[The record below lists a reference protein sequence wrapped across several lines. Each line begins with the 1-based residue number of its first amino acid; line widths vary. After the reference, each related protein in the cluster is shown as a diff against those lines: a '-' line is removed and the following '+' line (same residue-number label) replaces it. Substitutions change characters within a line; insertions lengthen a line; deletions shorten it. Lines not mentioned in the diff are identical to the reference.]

1 VNPRNYLVGLLSA
14 SFLSIIFTTCLSS
27 QKPPK
32 PTRLWSKGPLT
43 KGEVVGSFS
52 VGSDGVHLSN
62 PHIDSQ
68 TGSIFSATRSIAF
81 VGDRIILASRTG
93 SRTVPGKQVPQS
105 VYQLI
110 SLDVATGTIKDSREL
125 LAFASVQVFGTN
137 DAHVIVIGRETMRL
151 TPDLKNDELFD
162 DSATKSKSARVEN
175 ISPDGSA
182 LGYETMPG
190 FSLLDT
196 RTLKITQITT
206 VPSVSSSVN
215 SKGFLTDNV
224 HWTGQFP
231 KDLGFVTYTDAN
243 GPHLLYH
250 GPCGGRPEFLTDTLI
265 LEPGCKT
272 GPIILDTSGQVI
284 KTIEVNGNF
293 SFAGVS
299 QNGKR
304 FALQLSE
311 SHSDGSLK
319 KERFVIY
326 SVETW
331 EALAEVSPDQ
341 VAEGQSWTAFSP
353 DGSMF
358 VVGSPLKLGLYR
370 LPQ

>member
-1 VNPRNYLVGLLSA
+1 MNSRDCFVRLLSA
-14 SFLSIIFTTCLSS
+14 SFLSLIVTTIILA

-32 PTRLWSKGPLT
+32 PTRLWLKGPLT

-52 VGSDGVHLSN
+52 VGPDGAHLSN

-93 SRTVPGKQVPQS
+93 SRTVPGKQIVQS

-110 SLDVATGTIKDSREL
+110 SLDVATGNIKDSREL
-125 LAFASVQVFGTN
+125 LGPASIQVFSTN
-137 DAHVIVIGRETMRL
+137 DGHVIVIGRETMRL
-151 TPDLKNDELFD
+151 TPDLKNDQLFAE
-162 DSATKSKSARVEN
+162 SSTKSKSARVEN
-175 ISPDGSA
+175 TSPDGST

-190 FSLLDT
+190 FSLLDS
-196 RTLKITQITT
+196 RTLKTTQITA

-215 SKGFLTDNV
+215 SKGFLTDSIR
-224 HWTGQFP
+224 WIGQFP
-231 KDLGFVTYTDAN
+231 KDLGFVTYTDAK
-243 GPHLLYH
+243 GQHLLYH
-250 GPCGGRPEFLTDTLI
+250 GDCGGRPEFLTDTLVF
-265 LEPGCKT
+265 EPGCKA
-272 GPIILDTSGQVI
+272 GPIILDTNGQII
-284 KTIEVNGNF
+284 KTIEVNSSF

-304 FALQLSE
+304 FALQLRE
-311 SHSDGSLK
+311 SHPDGSLK

-326 SVETW
+326 SIDTW
-331 EALAEVSPDQ
+331 KSVTEVSPDQ

-370 LPQ
+370 LP